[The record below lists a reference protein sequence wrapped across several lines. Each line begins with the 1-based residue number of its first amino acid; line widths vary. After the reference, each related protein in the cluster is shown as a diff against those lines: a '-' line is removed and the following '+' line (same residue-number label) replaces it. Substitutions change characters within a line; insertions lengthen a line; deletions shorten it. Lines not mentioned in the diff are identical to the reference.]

1 MLGCLTGRSRCLNEL
16 ARPGRWSPK
25 PNWGLPGTRATE
37 GTCTPGFSSPAWS
50 PCATVPHPLCLE
62 WTGVP
67 GRALP
72 MQTKE
77 NTSDVEA
84 ALGTSHRLTGTA
96 FGREPATL
104 NGRRRGTKEF
114 LGRGERS
121 SQSKGT
127 RSKFR
132 SADPVDVFGAASRG
146 HRKRR
151 QSFDADNYVARSILP
166 GLNNNED
173 FNLQNSGVR
182 ALDFPG
188 HRCVRTNGERAEDGG
203 RPVHRTP
210 LSHAGDALSSGR
222 MGAQHSA
229 QT

>member
-1 MLGCLTGRSRCLNEL
+1 MCLVPLPADTASVDNPSTRTIT
-16 ARPGRWSPK
+16 
-25 PNWGLPGTRATE
+25 LPGPSFLDSTTMKISIFRI
-37 GTCTPGFSSPAWS
+37 PG
-50 PCATVPHPLCLE
+50 CAHLTFQAIDG
-62 WTGVP
+62 TGVP

-72 MQTKE
+72 RQTKE

-188 HRCVRTNGERAEDGG
+188 HRCVRVRRQQPPAKNPA
-203 RPVHRTP
+203 RTP
-210 LSHAGDALSSGR
+210 NL
-222 MGAQHSA
+222 
-229 QT
+229 

>member
-1 MLGCLTGRSRCLNEL
+1 MCLVPLPADTASVDNPSTRTIT
-16 ARPGRWSPK
+16 
-25 PNWGLPGTRATE
+25 LPGPSFLDSTTMKISIFRI
-37 GTCTPGFSSPAWS
+37 PG
-50 PCATVPHPLCLE
+50 CAHLTFQAIDV
-62 WTGVP
+62 GV
-67 GRALP
+67 
-72 MQTKE
+72 
-77 NTSDVEA
+77 V
-84 ALGTSHRLTGTA
+84 
-96 FGREPATL
+96 
-104 NGRRRGTKEF
+104 
-114 LGRGERS
+114 
-121 SQSKGT
+121 
-127 RSKFR
+127 
-132 SADPVDVFGAASRG
+132 GAASRG